1 MGLFDTVEYT
11 CPSCGVVTEQQTKMG
26 ANRMANHQA
35 YSDGSNIPRDLLK
48 RLAEEQL
55 EEPVVCEAC
64 KKKFRLAII
73 NVPVGI
79 LVMVPE
85 GRADGS

>member
-11 CPSCGVVTEQQTKMG
+11 CPACGHVTDRQTKMG
-26 ANRMANHQA
+26 ANHMAHHQA
-35 YSDGSNIPRDLLK
+35 AADGSNIPRDLMK
-48 RLAEEQL
+48 RLAEEHL
-55 EEPVVCEAC
+55 EYPVVCEGC
-64 KKKFRLAII
+64 GKSFRLAIV

-85 GRADGS
+85 